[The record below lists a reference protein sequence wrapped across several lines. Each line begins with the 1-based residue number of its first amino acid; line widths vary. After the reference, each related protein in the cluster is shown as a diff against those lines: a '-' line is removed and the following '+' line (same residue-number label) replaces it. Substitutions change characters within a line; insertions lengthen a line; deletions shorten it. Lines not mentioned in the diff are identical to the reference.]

1 LFAYDAIAAF
11 SEAVE
16 QSETP
21 KAVLTAM
28 EAALAPFGCES
39 LVVVR
44 SAHQDESTAPLVL
57 MQKLPAR
64 WFDFYMR
71 QSYGTADP
79 VLRQC
84 RMGSR
89 PFAWAEAQL
98 DPEREPRAAE
108 VMNRAADFGMR
119 HGFSVP
125 VHSPDGF
132 DGCVSMS
139 GGGINLS
146 GPARAVMRLVALQTF
161 EAVQALS
168 KPRETDNPLTGR
180 EREAL
185 IWACCGKTSSQT
197 SEIMRITER
206 TVIAH
211 IASAVTKLGAS
222 NRTHAVAKALSRRW
236 IQL

>member
-1 LFAYDAIAAF
+1 MLAYDVVAAF
-11 SEAVE
+11 SDAIERA
-16 QSETP
+16 ETP
-21 KAVLTAM
+21 KAVMTAM
-28 EAALAPFGCES
+28 ETALEPIGCEC

-44 SAHQDESTAPLVL
+44 SARRVGGEAPVVL

-71 QSYGTADP
+71 QSYGAVDP

-84 RMGSR
+84 RVGSR
-89 PFAWAEAQL
+89 PFAWTEAQF
-98 DPEREPRAAE
+98 DPQREPRAVE

-139 GGGINLS
+139 GASIDLS
-146 GPARAVMRLVALQTF
+146 APARAVMRLVALQTF
-161 EAVQALS
+161 EAVQAFLQ
-168 KPRETDNPLTGR
+168 PLETDNPLTAR

-185 IWACCGKTSSQT
+185 IWAGCGKTSSQT
-197 SEIMRITER
+197 AEIMRITER

-222 NRTHAVAKALSRRW
+222 NRIHAVAKAMSRRW